1 MDRHEEIKQQCVQIL
16 NYYYVLPDTE
26 FTLDTKE
33 RVDVVGYF
41 KNKSTPDIGIEV
53 ELSSDFQHDAAKL
66 AKTPSFQWR
75 LIVTDHPDTL
85 SLRPAAN
92 VNGKSIEIVRPP
104 DEEVAF
110 EAKIREFTNQNKRT
124 WFNEFKK
131 RIDRESQTGAKDP
144 LPDFIE
150 EILDQGLDID
160 VTKDIVFRTAL
171 GGIHL
176 GFYSQG
182 ILGTEYHGSTEV
194 PRELLYLRARN
205 LIFEDR
211 PGRNYDTGR
220 QSIYYLSR
228 DGRDLAERLIDERI
242 REKEEKLRQIIGKY
256 GNSSF
261 LISLIGQM
269 GRFVDRAD
277 LSGFLNNYPYSG
289 VQLPSVGGSWN
300 EVPRDLIEEFNID
313 SEIAYTTNVMAS
325 SPLFRETLKQ
335 VYKALTDSQLGHKT
349 KAFSSKGDSWGEM
362 YSVPLRALL
371 RKLDVEEWIESSER
385 DKLKSYAE
393 WVILGAHNPSVP
405 STLYDSFR
413 AIGSDVHEAEAL
425 IEKLVEQGITSKPV
439 KGGASTI
446 AIYDNKRFNDFCE
459 GKMAIILQ
467 DILKEKQ

>member
-26 FTLDTKE
+26 FPLDTKE

-41 KNKSTPDIGIEV
+41 KNKIAPDVGIEV

-75 LIVTDHPDTL
+75 LIVTDDPDTL
-85 SLRPAAN
+85 SLRPVTN

-131 RIDRESQTGAKDP
+131 RIDRETQTSTKDP

-150 EILDQGLDID
+150 EIRDQGLDVD
-160 VTKDIVFRTAL
+160 VTKDIMFRTAL

-176 GFYSQG
+176 GFYAQG
-182 ILGTEYHGSTEV
+182 TLGTEYHRSTGV

-211 PGRNYDTGR
+211 PGRSYDTGR

-256 GNSSF
+256 GDSAF

-277 LSGFLNNYPYSG
+277 ASVFLNNYPYSG
-289 VQLPSVGGSWN
+289 VQLPSVGVSWN

-313 SEIAYTTNVMAS
+313 SEIAYTTSVMAG
-325 SPLFRETLKQ
+325 SPLFRETLKK
-335 VYKALTDSQLGHKT
+335 VYKALTDAQLGNET
-349 KAFSSKGDSWGEM
+349 KAFNSKGDSWGEM

-371 RKLDVEEWIESSER
+371 RKLDVEEWIESSQR

-393 WVILGAHNPSVP
+393 WVILRAHNPSVP
-405 STLYDSFR
+405 STLYDSFK
-413 AIGSDVHEAEAL
+413 AIGSDVHDAEVL
-425 IEKLVEQGITSKPV
+425 IGELAEQGITSKPV
-439 KGGASTI
+439 KGGTSTV
-446 AIYDNKRFNDFCE
+446 AIYDYKRFNDYCE
-459 GKMAIILQ
+459 EKMAIMLQ
-467 DILKEKQ
+467 DILKGNQ